1 MTYLHFHL
9 VFIAGPTLLL
19 CGWVLRRREHLGGR
33 TIVALFAVSP
43 LALLYTARW
52 DQYLIANR
60 VWWYGEDR
68 VTGAWLGVPYEEY
81 AFMVLQPVLT
91 GALLLTLLSRRS
103 RLRRPEWTGPTIQG
117 ALVIGG
123 GLIGVGLA
131 GGITALRAGPEWTYF
146 GLILIWAFP
155 ALGALTAG
163 AWSGLHAFGREST
176 LAWTIAT
183 LYLAIADRIAI
194 GAGVWTI
201 SPEQSTGWLIGG
213 LPVEEALFFAVTNA
227 LVVAGAMLFFTP
239 GLPSTQPRPGADDPI
254 EA

>member
-1 MTYLHFHL
+1 LTYLHFHL

-19 CGWVLRRREHLGGR
+19 CGWALRCRQRLGGR
-33 TIVALFAVSP
+33 TLVALFGVSP

-91 GALLLTLLSRRS
+91 GALLLALLSRRA
-103 RLRRPEWTGPTIQG
+103 RLERPGWTRHAIKT
-117 ALVIGG
+117 ALIVGG
-123 GLIGVGLA
+123 GLVGVGLV
-131 GGITALRAGPEWTYF
+131 GGVMALRAGPEWTYF
-146 GLILIWAFP
+146 GLILVWAFP

-163 AWSGLHAFGREST
+163 AWSGLKAFGRESA
-176 LAWTIAT
+176 LAWATAT
-183 LYLAIADRIAI
+183 LYLAVADCIAI

-239 GLPSTQPRPGADDPI
+239 GLPPTQLRASADDPVG
-254 EA
+254 A